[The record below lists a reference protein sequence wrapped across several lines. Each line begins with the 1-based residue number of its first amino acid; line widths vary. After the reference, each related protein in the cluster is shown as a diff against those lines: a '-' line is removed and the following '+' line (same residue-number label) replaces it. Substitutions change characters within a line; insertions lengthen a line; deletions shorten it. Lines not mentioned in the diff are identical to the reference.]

1 MKVNRVFGKVPH
13 EKTGATLRFFL
24 LKRQAAEKS
33 YRPLQPG
40 WARLLNRPL
49 FAGRPPDKA
58 AGRLKTRETGCET
71 GERDS
76 FTPFRF
82 KDQRVGISGE
92 EVKVK
97 SEKTKFRVIPGQ
109 KLVLR
114 KLYDGYRTGSS
125 RILPDRQVMDGR
137 TGKTAFPACLSHKR
151 PNREVPKNDQQ

>member
-1 MKVNRVFGKVPH
+1 MKVNRVFGKVLH

-97 SEKTKFRVIPGQ
+97 SEKNNFRVIPGQ
-109 KLVLR
+109 KP
-114 KLYDGYRTGSS
+114 G
-125 RILPDRQVMDGR
+125 
-137 TGKTAFPACLSHKR
+137 
-151 PNREVPKNDQQ
+151 PKKAL

>member
-1 MKVNRVFGKVPH
+1 MKKQGRPYVFS
-13 EKTGATLRFFL
+13 L

-58 AGRLKTRETGCET
+58 AGCLKTRETGCET

-82 KDQRVGISGE
+82 KDQRIGISGE

-97 SEKTKFRVIPGQ
+97 SEKTNFRVIPGQ
-109 KLVLR
+109 KP
-114 KLYDGYRTGSS
+114 G
-125 RILPDRQVMDGR
+125 
-137 TGKTAFPACLSHKR
+137 
-151 PNREVPKNDQQ
+151 PKKAL